1 MLISLVAISFTVS
14 SLILLFAVVSVIAAI
29 LRLASKNN
37 DLHSVL
43 KKDSPVLSSHQD
55 DVKAATSIFDGE
67 DIIGGSP
74 LHLPE
79 PIGPRGTS
87 FTFRVYA
94 PPSVDK
100 EIPKVDL
107 VGTLEFIKTGKVR
120 KFVPIGA
127 KRLLVVNLQDM
138 TLEVYVPKRGRKK
151 GKARAGRHQEVKA
164 KDKQDDLDD
173 TLGSLSDDVASKPST
188 VLKPSGINLS
198 TKKLDIE
205 NNCFHDED
213 DTDDVEL
220 DSDEEE
226 ELWSRHHFKAKPNT
240 VLKLQNLISV
250 SALSPVGGV
259 IEILSLAPNNETKV
273 KSISKGR
280 EKETVTDE
288 TPPVADP
295 TKEVDEIDPTQKSS
309 MSPFRR
315 PSLRS
320 SDASSDDLFL
330 EANEWFRG
338 SDATP
343 VARNAGTATTSFGAS
358 NNEIGVTE
366 NAAEIFTETNIVGTS
381 IDEAASSL
389 DTETDISQNEVW
401 NDEFVFCKPR
411 DGAEFQRIVMA
422 LRTSGGEIKQLYET
436 LEVIQAKSEAHF
448 PTTEEQVNNAKK
460 KGKKYNVAIP
470 KFVSAGVALDDAW
483 RCLNDVTVVSTGLKQ
498 YRHYSTIKLNKEEDI
513 IAAAAN
519 DDKKTSKQE
528 TKGETG
534 SSNEG
539 NEEVTQHR
547 KDLCE
552 HYRHRRALLGLRDF
566 FSLFVPPL
574 PLDSPALPYF
584 CPCVASESM
593 LQGDYKFSGVEVHRL
608 RLQLSSALQ
617 LRVGRA
623 AIFVRAYAR
632 AKAVV
637 QEGWQLDL
645 VDEER
650 SSLEDE
656 PRDDKDEQ
664 NDKESKEDC
673 TFISREVTRLA
684 YDNERENLVR
694 DYSAQNETYEP
705 SICPSQGYLVVGWHR
720 FAIPPASSRST
731 FWLRHDNNPVE
742 TIPSL
747 REIVAKHPD
756 LHFCVIGCHN
766 QSINVATYYLL
777 VRSLPVGVDV
787 SFDDSVSNYMFSLK
801 RVCFIRSIFLI
812 SHYFVLFR

>member
-14 SLILLFAVVSVIAAI
+14 SLLFLFVVVSVIAAI
-29 LRLASKNN
+29 LRLAAKNN
-37 DLHSVL
+37 DLHGVL
-43 KKDSPVLSSHQD
+43 KKDSPVLSSHP

-79 PIGPRGTS
+79 PIGPKGTS

-138 TLEVYVPKRGRKK
+138 TLEVYVPKRGRKR

-205 NNCFHDED
+205 NNGVHDED
-213 DTDDVEL
+213 DKDDVEL
-220 DSDEEE
+220 DSDEAE
-226 ELWSRHHFKAKPNT
+226 ELWSRHHFKAKPKT

-280 EKETVTDE
+280 EKETVM
-288 TPPVADP
+288 VDP
-295 TKEVDEIDPTQKSS
+295 TKKVDEIDPTQKSS

-320 SDASSDDLFL
+320 SDASTDDLFL

-366 NAAEIFTETNIVGTS
+366 NAAELFEETNIVGTN
-381 IDEAASSL
+381 IDEAASGL
-389 DTETDISQNEVW
+389 DTETDVSQNEVW

-422 LRTSGGEIKQLYET
+422 LRTSGEEIKQLYET
-436 LEVIQAKSEAHF
+436 LEVIQANSEAHF

-460 KGKKYNVAIP
+460 KGKKNNVTIP

-483 RCLNDVTVVSTGLKQ
+483 RCLNDVAVVSTGLKQ

-519 DDKKTSKQE
+519 DDKNTRKQE

-534 SSNEG
+534 SSV
-539 NEEVTQHR
+539 EEVTQHR

-574 PLDSPALPYF
+574 PLDSPAVPYF

-608 RLQLSSALQ
+608 R
-617 LRVGRA
+617 V
-623 AIFVRAYAR
+623 
-632 AKAVV
+632 
-637 QEGWQLDL
+637 
-645 VDEER
+645 
-650 SSLEDE
+650 
-656 PRDDKDEQ
+656 
-664 NDKESKEDC
+664 
-673 TFISREVTRLA
+673 
-684 YDNERENLVR
+684 
-694 DYSAQNETYEP
+694 
-705 SICPSQGYLVVGWHR
+705 
-720 FAIPPASSRST
+720 SRS
-731 FWLRHDNNPVE
+731 
-742 TIPSL
+742 
-747 REIVAKHPD
+747 K
-756 LHFCVIGCHN
+756 
-766 QSINVATYYLL
+766 Y
-777 VRSLPVGVDV
+777 
-787 SFDDSVSNYMFSLK
+787 
-801 RVCFIRSIFLI
+801 
-812 SHYFVLFR
+812 